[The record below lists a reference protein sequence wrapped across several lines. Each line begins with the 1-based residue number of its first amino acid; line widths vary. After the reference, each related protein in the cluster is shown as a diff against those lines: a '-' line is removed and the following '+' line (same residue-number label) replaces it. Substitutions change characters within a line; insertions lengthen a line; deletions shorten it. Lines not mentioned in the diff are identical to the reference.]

1 MQSTINGKQLDVGDV
16 LQGCIEDQLLAI
28 VGKYFENLI
37 DGHVTISKKG
47 SDIRDDVTIHVGK
60 RLQRYKRQLCDR
72 YKERSYNS
80 DTLPALQYVFAVEKE
95 GMTIEPDQ
103 SVMVVEMETEIE
115 AITSGD
121 EVMWMA
127 LADLPALMSHNMA
140 YGGLNMVY
148 RRANNNI
155 GWVDPRGL
163 RGGVPERG

>member
-1 MQSTINGKQLDVGDV
+1 
-16 LQGCIEDQLLAI
+16 
-28 VGKYFENLI
+28 
-37 DGHVTISKKG
+37 
-47 SDIRDDVTIHVGK
+47 
-60 RLQRYKRQLCDR
+60 
-72 YKERSYNS
+72 
-80 DTLPALQYVFAVEKE
+80 
-95 GMTIEPDQ
+95 
-103 SVMVVEMETEIE
+103 MVAEMETEIE

-155 GWVDPRGL
+155 GWVDPRGS